1 MAKLTDNERIDALKK
16 FLGMT
21 MKEMAA
27 RCDLK
32 PFNFYDIKK
41 EKCGISRFVA
51 DRICRAFPQINPQW
65 LLDGEGEMVVSQSAS
80 QSPAMVNVPSSLLE
94 SLYSELHSLREE
106 VAALNKRMAD
116 LEAKRTAPHSVS
128 PLSMVADT

>member
-1 MAKLTDNERIDALKK
+1 MTENERIDALKN
-16 FLGMT
+16 FLGMSL
-21 MKEMAA
+21 KEIAS
-27 RCDLK
+27 RSQLK
-32 PFNFYDIKK
+32 PHNFYDIKQG
-41 EKCGISRFVA
+41 KCGISKFVA
-51 DRICRAFPQINPQW
+51 DRVCSAFPQINFQW
-65 LLDGEGEMVVSQSAS
+65 LLNDEGEMVVSQLAL

-106 VAALNKRMAD
+106 VAALNRRMAD